1 MTRTTVWVFGL
12 VVALSLASWAAVTP
26 GSISGCVRDS
36 AGVPQMG
43 AAVEIYGAA
52 TGQHQLAYTDESGHF
67 SLNGLLPG
75 SYDLRAT
82 APSFLPT
89 LREDIALSA
98 GASKVLNITL
108 NTLFEA
114 MKMLPPAKR
123 SGNED
128 DSWKWTLRS
137 TANRPIL
144 RFDDGSPAVVEA
156 NDQEKSFSGG
166 LAFVAGGTS
175 GGYGSASDLG
185 TAFSLERSIFSGS
198 TLGFNGTLGY
208 ASGIPDGVL
217 QLSYKRQSDEAGFG
231 PEMALSIRHFSAP
244 QNGVHLGSLQA
255 VAFSYS
261 NGFTIGELDFHFGS
275 EVQAIQFM
283 GRANAVR
290 PFGSLDLHL
299 SPNTVLE
306 YKYTTSE
313 PNSHTNGTLDMMPL
327 DIAESGPRLSLYN
340 NDPLLENAHH
350 HELSLSQRVGD
361 DNNFQVAYFR
371 DRIKDPSLLGVGDI
385 TADTSGYFLPD
396 MYSGTFNFTG
406 SELEAQGVRFV
417 YERKL
422 GDSLTATLDYGY
434 GGVLELEQP
443 GIDWSMAADNMRRA
457 WRHTAALKLNGKLH
471 RSQTTWMASYRWTS
485 GQALLPVDLFNA
497 SAGQTDGFFNVFIR
511 QPFPHSR
518 MFPVGHVEA
527 IVDLRNLLAQGYVP
541 MLGPDGKTVYLV
553 QSSRSVRGGVSFTF

>member
-1 MTRTTVWVFGL
+1 
-12 VVALSLASWAAVTP
+12 
-26 GSISGCVRDS
+26 
-36 AGVPQMG
+36 MG

-67 SLNGLLPG
+67 SLSGLLPG

-98 GASKVLNITL
+98 GTSKVLNITL

-114 MKMLPPAKR
+114 VKMLPPAKR
-123 SGNED
+123 PGNED

-156 NDQEKSFSGG
+156 NDQEKSFTGG

-185 TAFSLERSIFSGS
+185 TAFNVEHSIFSGS

-217 QLSYKRQSDEAGFG
+217 QVSYRRQGDEAGFG
-231 PEMALSIRHFSAP
+231 PEMGLSIRRFSAP

-255 VAFSYS
+255 VTFSYS
-261 NGFTIGELDFHFGS
+261 NGFSVGELDFHLGS

-299 SPNTVLE
+299 SPKTVLE

-313 PNSHTNGTLDMMPL
+313 PNSHTNGALDMAPL
-327 DIAESGPRLSLYN
+327 DMAESGPRLSLYN
-340 NDPLLENAHH
+340 DDPLLENAHH
-350 HELSLSQRVGD
+350 HELSLSQHVSD

-371 DRIKDPSLLGVGDI
+371 DRIKDPSLLGVGNI

-422 GDSLTATLDYGY
+422 DDSLTATLDYGY
-434 GGVLELEQP
+434 GGVLELEEP
-443 GIDWSMAADNMRRA
+443 GIDWSVVRDNMRHA

-497 SAGQTDGFFNVFIR
+497 SAGQTDSFFNVFVR
-511 QPFPHSR
+511 QPFPHSH
-518 MFPVGHVEA
+518 MFPVGHMEA

-553 QSSRSVRGGVSFTF
+553 QSARSVRGGVSFTF